1 MRKIGIIED
10 DNNLRNSIEAFIEI
24 DDELELTFS
33 FTSVEKWQAEY
44 TAVKAPPSLLFIDIG
59 LPGLSG
65 LNAISLFKKVYSEVK
80 IIVITGDNSPSA
92 IWTAISNGADGY
104 IVKPFS
110 LKELKEQINVV
121 CSGGAV
127 LSPQVANTVLEQIR
141 NRSGIINEELK
152 ILTKRERE
160 VVDELTKGLTYK
172 EISQILNISPST
184 VNDHLKS
191 IYQKMSVN
199 SKAELIAKILTN

>member
-1 MRKIGIIED
+1 M
-10 DNNLRNSIEAFIEI
+10 
-24 DDELELTFS
+24 FS
-33 FTSVEKWQAEY
+33 FESVEKWQAEY
-44 TAVKAPPSLLFIDIG
+44 AVMKEPPSLLLIDIG

-65 LNAISLFKKVYSEVK
+65 LNAISLFKKVYTEAK
-80 IIVITGDNSPSA
+80 IIVITGDDSSNT
-92 IWTAISNGADGY
+92 IWTAISNGADSY
-104 IVKPFS
+104 VSKPFS
-110 LKELKEQINVV
+110 LKELKEQISIV

-141 NRSGIINEELK
+141 NRSGLTTEQLK

-160 VVDELTKGLTYK
+160 VVEELIKGLTYK
-172 EISQILNISPST
+172 EISKILNISFST

>member
-1 MRKIGIIED
+1 MRQIGIIED

-24 DDELELTFS
+24 DDELELVFS
-33 FTSVEKWQAEY
+33 LSSVEKWQAEY
-44 TAVKAPPSLLFIDIG
+44 TIVKESPSLLFIDIG
-59 LPGLSG
+59 LPGISG
-65 LNAISLFKKVYSEVK
+65 LNAISLFKKVYPEVK
-80 IIVITGDNSPSA
+80 IIVITGDDSSNT

-104 IVKPFS
+104 IAKPFS
-110 LKELKEQINVV
+110 LKELKEQINIV

-127 LSPQVANTVLEQIR
+127 LSPQVANTVLKQIR
-141 NRSGIINEELK
+141 NRSSITNEQLK

-199 SKAELIAKILTN
+199 SKSELIAKILTN